1 MNDSG
6 NVVCILNN
14 IVVYLDQAVWK
25 MQRRFRIW
33 NARTVTNLNTL
44 AVQQIFLLETC
55 VMYMYPAY
63 HLQNNANKKNVLI
76 FWYNVRTYRI

>member
-6 NVVCILNN
+6 NGVCILNN

-25 MQRRFRIW
+25 MLRRSRIW

-44 AVQQIFLLETC
+44 AVQQIFFLETF
-55 VMYMYPAY
+55 VMYLAY
-63 HLQNNANKKNVLI
+63 HLQNNANEKKVLI
-76 FWYNVRTYRI
+76 FWYNVRT